1 MRKEQDL
8 LCMLNSEGMKPETLM
23 CLLYAIPYCKIW
35 NKKETEFHYI
45 LCIES

>member
-8 LCMLNSEGMKPETLM
+8 LRMLNSEGMKPETLM

-45 LCIES
+45 LGIES